1 MWRRAYETEILDGY
15 RLVIG
20 RGPTPE
26 ASQAAARVMVERISP
41 ATSGECAT
49 GEGEPGDG
57 SASSKALGPQM
68 QLELRPMSHMSGF
81 GHFKVFNGA
90 EIR

>member
-1 MWRRAYETEILDGY
+1 MAPGEGTLDGTM
-15 RLVIG
+15 RQGL
-20 RGPTPE
+20 
-26 ASQAAARVMVERISP
+26 
-41 ATSGECAT
+41 
-49 GEGEPGDG
+49 DG